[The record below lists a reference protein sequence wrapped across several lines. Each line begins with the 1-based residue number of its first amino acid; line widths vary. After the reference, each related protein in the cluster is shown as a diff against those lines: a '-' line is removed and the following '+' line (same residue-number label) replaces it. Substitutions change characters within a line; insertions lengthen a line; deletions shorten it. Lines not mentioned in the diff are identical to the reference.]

1 MNEKTSILDVM
12 NDLTEK
18 TSKRRAAP
26 VTLARDDRDFVFA
39 VARRIL
45 GSAADVED
53 VTQDALLLAY
63 RYRDSF
69 RGEASY
75 RTWLYRIATTTA
87 LTHLRKGRRFVRRF
101 AVGEDDYMLDVPD
114 PGRSPEAEAEAA
126 ETRTFVRKALQEV
139 PTKYRD
145 VLVARIDESE
155 AVVAARM
162 GLSIA
167 NVKIRA
173 HRARKQLRG
182 AIERL
187 DPQQQVAA

>member
-1 MNEKTSILDVM
+1 M

-18 TSKRRAAP
+18 TSTPRTAP

-53 VTQDALLLAY
+53 VTQDALLLAH

-87 LTHLRKGRRFVRRF
+87 LTHLRKGKRFVRRF
-101 AVGEDDYMLDVPD
+101 SVGEDEHVLDVPD
-114 PGRSPEAEAEAA
+114 PSRSPEAETAAE
-126 ETRTFVRKALQEV
+126 ETRTFVRRALNEV
-139 PTKYRD
+139 PPKYRD

-155 AVVAARM
+155 AEVAARM
-162 GLSIA
+162 GLSVA

-173 HRARKQLRG
+173 HRARKQLRA